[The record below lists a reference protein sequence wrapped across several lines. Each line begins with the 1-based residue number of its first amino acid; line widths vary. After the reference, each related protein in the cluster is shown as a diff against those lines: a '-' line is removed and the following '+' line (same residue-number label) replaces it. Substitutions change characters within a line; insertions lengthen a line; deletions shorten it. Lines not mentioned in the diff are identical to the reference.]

1 MQTNKINLKGMTKK
15 TAAGILVLLLA
26 LVNAALQIF
35 DLNIIPVQSEEL
47 ANIISTFFL
56 TAMTLRST
64 WKNCN
69 LTTISQKVQQ
79 IADAIRCGELPEE
92 VIEELIAKKGSDK
105 KEELI

>member
-1 MQTNKINLKGMTKK
+1 MTKK
-15 TAAGILVLLLA
+15 TVAGILVLLLA
-26 LVNAALQIF
+26 LINAALQIF

-56 TAMTLRST
+56 IAMTLRNT

-69 LTTISQKVQQ
+69 ITTISQKVQQ

-92 VIEELIAKKGSDK
+92 VIEELIDK
-105 KEELI
+105 NEATKRGN